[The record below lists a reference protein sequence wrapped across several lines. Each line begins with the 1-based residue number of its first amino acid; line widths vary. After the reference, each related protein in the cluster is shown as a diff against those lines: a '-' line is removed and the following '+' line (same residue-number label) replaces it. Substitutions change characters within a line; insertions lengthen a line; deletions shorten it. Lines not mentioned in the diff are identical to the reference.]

1 MGDTVD
7 RRLDADVLV
16 IGGGPAGA
24 WAAWSAATNGAKV
37 VLVDKG
43 YLGSSGATAPGGT
56 NLLYLPPDK
65 EMREKAVQNRLK
77 QGGYLAEPAWIHRV
91 LDQVYINMEL
101 IESWGYP
108 FVRDENGTPM
118 RDHLH
123 GPEYMSI
130 MRKVV
135 KRAGVKILDH
145 SPALELLVDEFG
157 VGGARGIS
165 RQDDKEWEVR
175 ANAVV
180 IATGGCAFLSKGL
193 GCNVLTGDGYLMAG
207 ELGAQLS
214 GMEFTRR
221 YAPAPAF
228 SSNTRSRLLGWATYY
243 DEHGNELQGA
253 RQGDFLAERLLKG
266 PVYAIM
272 NKADTP
278 EKQEILRKSHAIFF
292 LPYDRAGINVFEQP
306 FPLTLRYEGT
316 VRGTGGIRIV
326 SDECGTTIPGLYAA
340 GDAATR
346 ERITGSASGGG
357 AFNASWAI
365 CSGTWSGQGAASY
378 ALSHGRSAAARNL
391 KPAGRYGLEGKAEA
405 VRRPSG
411 ATSASEATRGLI
423 EAIQQQVLPLPIN
436 YFRTEAGLK
445 GALGQLDAIWQRV
458 NSQLP
463 QTPIEAVRA
472 RETAAMTATARWM
485 YTAALSRKETRSG
498 GLHVLAEY
506 PEQDEAQQHRLLV
519 SGLETIKVE
528 TEQVPN
534 APTNPVAS
542 TAAARGVQVG

>member
-1 MGDTVD
+1 MGDTPD

-65 EMREKAVQNRLK
+65 EMREKAVQHRLK

-91 LDQVYINMEL
+91 LDQVYVNMEL

-145 SPALELLVDEFG
+145 SPALELLADEFG

-165 RQDDKEWEVR
+165 RQDDGKWEVR

-228 SSNTRSRLLGWATYY
+228 GSNTRSRLLGWASYY
-243 DEHGNELQGA
+243 DEHGNELHGSG
-253 RQGDFLAERLLKG
+253 QGDFLAKRLLEG

-278 EKQEILRKSHAIFF
+278 EKQAILRKSHAIFF
-292 LPYDRAGINVFEQP
+292 LPYDRAGINVFEQR

-326 SDECGTTIPGLYAA
+326 SDDCGTTIAGLYAA

-365 CSGTWSGQGAASY
+365 CSGTWSGKGAAAY
-378 ALSHGRSAAARNL
+378 ALSHGRSAAARNMRA
-391 KPAGRYGLEGKAEA
+391 AGQYGLAGEAEA
-405 VRRPSG
+405 VRHPSG
-411 ATSASEATRGLI
+411 STSASETTRELI
-423 EAIQQQVLPLPIN
+423 DSIQRQVLPLPIN

-445 GALGQLDAIWQRV
+445 DALSHLDAVWERV
-458 NSQLP
+458 NSQFP
-463 QTPIEAVRA
+463 RTPIELVRA

-485 YTAALSRKETRSG
+485 YTAALSRKESRSG

-506 PEQDEAQQHRLLV
+506 PEQDEAQRHRLLV
-519 SGLETIKVE
+519 SGLDEIKVE

-534 APTNPVAS
+534 GPAQSAD
-542 TAAARGVQVG
+542 AREVHAG

>member
-1 MGDTVD
+1 MSDSAERQLT
-7 RRLDADVLV
+7 ADVLV

-65 EMREKAVQNRLK
+65 EMREQAVASRMK

-91 LDQVYINMEL
+91 LDQVYTNLEL
-101 IESWGYP
+101 IEKWGYP

-123 GPEYMSI
+123 GPEYMAI

-135 KRAGVKILDH
+135 KRAGVKVLDQ

-157 VGGARGIS
+157 VGGARGVS
-165 RQDDKEWEVR
+165 RQDDLTWEVR

-180 IATGGCAFLSKGL
+180 IATGGCAFLSNGL

-207 ELGAQLS
+207 EVGVELS
-214 GMEFTRR
+214 GMEFTRK
-221 YAPAPAF
+221 YAPSPAF
-228 SSNTRSRLLGWATYY
+228 GSNTRSRLLGWATYY
-243 DEHGNELQGA
+243 DSDGNEIVGG
-253 RQGDFLAERLLKG
+253 RQGDFLAEALLKG

-278 EKQEILRKSHAIFF
+278 EKQAFLRKSHAIFF
-292 LPYDRAGINVFEQP
+292 LPYDRAGIDVFTEP

-326 SDECGTTIPGLYAA
+326 DDDCSTTVGGLFAA

-365 CSGTWSGQGAASY
+365 CSGTWAGKGAAAH
-378 ALSHGRSAAARNL
+378 ALSHRQSAATRDL
-391 KPAGRYGLEGKAEA
+391 KPAGRYGLGGVASSFEN
-405 VRRPSG
+405 VVPSQ
-411 ATSASEATRGLI
+411 ELI
-423 EAIQQQVLPLPIN
+423 KEIQDQVLPLTIN
-436 YFRTEAGLK
+436 YFRTEQGLK
-445 GALGQLDAIWQRV
+445 QALHRLDNVWNRV
-458 NSQLP
+458 NSQTP
-463 QTPIEAVRA
+463 QNVREQVRA
-472 RETAAMTATARWM
+472 RETAAMAATARWM

-498 GLHVLAEY
+498 GLHGLAEY
-506 PEQDEAQQHRLLV
+506 PGQDEEQQHRLLV
-519 SGLETIKVE
+519 SGLEEVSVR
-528 TEQVPN
+528 TEQVPVSG
-534 APTNPVAS
+534 VAV
-542 TAAARGVQVG
+542 TAVAATSEEVQAG

>member
-1 MGDTVD
+1 MSHSAE
-7 RRLDADVLV
+7 RRLTADVLV

-37 VLVDKG
+37 VLADKG
-43 YLGSSGATAPGGT
+43 FLGSSGATAPGGT
-56 NLLYLPPDK
+56 NLLYLPPDE
-65 EMREKAVQNRLK
+65 EMRKRAVDERMK

-91 LDQVYINMEL
+91 LDQVYTNMEL
-101 IESWGYP
+101 IEQWGYP

-135 KRAGVKILDH
+135 KRAGVKVLDQ

-157 VGGARGIS
+157 VGGARGVS
-165 RQDDKEWEVR
+165 RQDNQTWEVR

-180 IATGGCAFLSKGL
+180 IATGGCAFLSNGL

-207 ELGAQLS
+207 ELGVELS
-214 GMEFTRR
+214 GMEFTRK
-221 YAPAPAF
+221 YAPSPAF
-228 SSNTRSRLLGWATYY
+228 GSNTRSRLLGWATYY
-243 DEHGNELQGA
+243 DHAGQEIIAG
-253 RQGDFLAERLLKG
+253 RQGDFLAEALLKG

-278 EKQEILRKSHAIFF
+278 EKQAILRKSHAIFF
-292 LPYDRAGINVFEQP
+292 LPYDRAGIDVFTEP

-326 SDECGTTIPGLYAA
+326 GDDCSTTVGGLFAA

-365 CSGTWSGQGAASY
+365 CSGTWAGKGAAAY
-378 ALSHGRSAAARNL
+378 ALSHRSSAAERDL
-391 KPAGRYGLEGKAEA
+391 KPAGRYGLGTVPASSA
-405 VRRPSG
+405 VS
-411 ATSASEATRGLI
+411 SQELI
-423 EAIQQQVLPLPIN
+423 KDIQSQVLPLDIN
-436 YFRTEAGLK
+436 YFRSERGLK
-445 GALGQLDAIWQRV
+445 LALRQLDEVWKRV
-458 NSQLP
+458 NDLAP
-463 QTPIEAVRA
+463 QSMLEQVRA
-472 RETAAMTATARWM
+472 RETAAMAATARWM
-485 YTAALSRKETRSG
+485 YTAALSRKESRSG

-506 PEQDEAQQHRLLV
+506 PGQDEEQQYRLLV
-519 SGLETIKVE
+519 SGLEEIRVRAEKVPSSGSDV
-528 TEQVPN
+528 VP
-534 APTNPVAS
+534 TG
-542 TAAARGVQVG
+542 AAAASGEVQAG